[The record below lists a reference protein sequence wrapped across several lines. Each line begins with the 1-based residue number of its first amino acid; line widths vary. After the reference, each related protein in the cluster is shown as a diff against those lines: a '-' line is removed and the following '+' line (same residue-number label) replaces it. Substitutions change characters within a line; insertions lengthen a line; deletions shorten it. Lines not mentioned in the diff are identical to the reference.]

1 MFLNLI
7 SQKERGRGEGEG
19 EGEGKKEEKGEEK
32 GEGGGGEKGGE
43 REVELSF
50 PGWRSFLWS
59 LLKILNII
67 LLLFEIKHQVRHV
80 ANLGNGLVDC
90 KGDKQKRK
98 PGSLQL

>member
-7 SQKERGRGEGEG
+7 LQKERGRGEGEG

-43 REVELSF
+43 REVELLF
-50 PGWRSFLWS
+50 FGWRLFLWF

-67 LLLFEIKHQVRHV
+67 LLLFEIKYQVRYV
-80 ANLGNGLVDC
+80 VNFGNGLVDC
-90 KGDKQKRK
+90 KGDK
-98 PGSLQL
+98 